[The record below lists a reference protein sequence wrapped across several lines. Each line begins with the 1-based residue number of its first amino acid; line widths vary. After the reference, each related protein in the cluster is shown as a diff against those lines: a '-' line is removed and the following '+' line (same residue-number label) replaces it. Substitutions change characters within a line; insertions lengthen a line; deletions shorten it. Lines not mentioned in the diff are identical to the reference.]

1 MATGFPI
8 IFGKSRSWTP
18 AQIQKSVWLDAADA
32 STITLSGSNVTSWG
46 DKSGNGINAVQSTLA
61 NAPVLSA
68 ASLNGLPTIRFN
80 GSAGTQIR
88 LDTPAFDFGTSQRT
102 AFFVIKNTGPDVG
115 ASSNPIWF
123 WPRAGNGTNSLSI
136 TSWITTA
143 VQGTAF
149 MITTTQSKTNY
160 LMASYLFGRTSAIE
174 QLFING
180 DSAGT
185 ATKTAGGSSYSN
197 ATSGYAFG
205 GTPGDPSA
213 QYFFDGNIA
222 EVLMFNNALS
232 VPDQQ
237 KVEGYLAWKW
247 GMQNTLSA
255 THPYKNYPPFA

>member
-1 MATGFPI
+1 MTF
-8 IFGKSRSWTP
+8 FGPDIRNGVAIGLASTASLGKPKPWTP
-18 AQIQKSVWLDAADA
+18 SQIQKSVWLDAADA

-80 GSAGTQIR
+80 GNAGTQIR

-102 AFFVIKNTGPDVG
+102 LFVVIKNTGPDTG
-115 ASSNPIWF
+115 AASLPMLF

-136 TSWITTA
+136 ASWITTA
-143 VQGTAF
+143 VQGTAL

-160 LMASYLFGRTSAIE
+160 LVASYLFGRTSAIE
-174 QLFING
+174 QLFVNG
-180 DSAGT
+180 SSVGT
-185 ATKTAGGSSYSN
+185 ATKTVGGSSYSN

-205 GTPGDPSA
+205 GIPGDPSA

-247 GMQNTLSA
+247 GGA
-255 THPYKNYPPFA
+255 